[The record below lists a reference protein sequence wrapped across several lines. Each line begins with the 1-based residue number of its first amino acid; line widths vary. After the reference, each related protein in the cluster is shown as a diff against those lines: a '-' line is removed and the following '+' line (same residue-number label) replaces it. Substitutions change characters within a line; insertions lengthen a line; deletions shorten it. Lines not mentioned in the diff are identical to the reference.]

1 MLLFIIV
8 GVLLCCLYFVMVVAF
23 AVGITRIKT
32 PLESGNNFLSIS
44 IIVAMRN
51 EQDNIDN
58 LLKSL
63 TCQDYPTDKYE
74 IVLVNDHSTD
84 KTWNIANDWVKRA
97 CNVVLLNLSV
107 GEEGKKH
114 AVAYGV
120 NSAKYDMVT
129 LTDADCVHSKGWLQ
143 SISTQFQYSNFDLL
157 IGPVMLAPS
166 IRFIEKMQAL
176 EHASL
181 TACSLGACALRV
193 PFMASSANLS
203 FSKSRLGFNVKMLNP
218 NVVSGDDVFL
228 LHNAKRKTNI
238 SIGCL
243 FSSNSLVYTKPTNSI
258 SSFLQQRA
266 RWASKAPGYSDF
278 MAITVGFVVLSFNL
292 LLVSLVA
299 LSFWKL
305 VFLEMFVIVF
315 LVKSVADLLLFYP
328 YLKQCQKVSL
338 LNVFLPLQ
346 LVYPFYIIVA
356 AVLALFTKV
365 QWKGRR

>member
-1 MLLFIIV
+1 MLLFTIV
-8 GVLLCCLYFVMVVAF
+8 GVLLCCLYFVMIIAF
-23 AVGITRIKT
+23 AIGITRIKA
-32 PLESGNNFLSIS
+32 PVEPKNNSLPIS
-44 IIVAMRN
+44 VVVALRN

-63 TCQDYPTDKYE
+63 TGQDYPIDKFE

-84 KTWNIANDWVKRA
+84 ETWAIANYWAKRT

-107 GEEGKKH
+107 GAEGKKQ

-120 NSAKYDMVT
+120 SSAKYDMVT
-129 LTDADCVHSKGWLQ
+129 LTDADCVHSKDWLQ
-143 SISTQFQYSNFDLL
+143 SISAQFQHRAFGML

-166 IRFIEKMQAL
+166 IRFFEKMQAL

-203 FSKSRLGFNVKMLNP
+203 FSRSRLGFNLQLLNP
-218 NVVSGDDVFL
+218 NIISGDDVFL
-228 LHNAKRKTNI
+228 LHSAKRMADV

-243 FSSNSLVYTKPTNSI
+243 FSNDSLVYTKPTNSLTH
-258 SSFLQQRA
+258 FLQQRA
-266 RWASKAPGYSDF
+266 RWASKATGYSDF
-278 MAITVGFVVLSFNL
+278 MAIMVGLVVLLFNL
-292 LLVSLVA
+292 LLVSLVV
-299 LSFWKL
+299 LSFLKL
-305 VFLEMFVIVF
+305 VFLGMLAMVF
-315 LVKSVADLLLFYP
+315 LVKSIADLLLLYP
-328 YLKQCQKVSL
+328 YLKRYQKVSL

-356 AVLALFTKV
+356 SALALFTKV
-365 QWKGRR
+365 QWKGRG

>member
-1 MLLFIIV
+1 MLFFTVV

-23 AVGITRIKT
+23 AFGITRIKT

-44 IIVAMRN
+44 IIIAMRN
-51 EQDNIDN
+51 EQDNIDK

-63 TCQDYPTDKYE
+63 ASQDYPTDKYE

-84 KTWNIANDWVKRA
+84 KTWAIANDWAKRVR
-97 CNVVLLNLSV
+97 NVVLLNLSV
-107 GEEGKKH
+107 GAEGKKH

-143 SISTQFQYSNFDLL
+143 SISTQFQHSDFDLL

-166 IRFIEKMQAL
+166 IRFFEKMQAL

-203 FSKSRLGFNVKMLNP
+203 FSKSRLGFNIRMLNP

-228 LHNAKRKTNI
+228 MHNAKRKPNVH
-238 SIGCL
+238 IGCFL
-243 FSSNSLVYTKPTNSI
+243 SSDSLVYTKPTDSLPN
-258 SSFLQQRA
+258 FLVQRA

-278 MAITVGFVVLSFNL
+278 MAIAVGLVVFLFNL
-292 LLVSLVA
+292 LLVSLVV
-299 LSFWKL
+299 LSFWNF
-305 VFLEMFVIVF
+305 VFLGMLAMVF
-315 LVKSVADLLLFYP
+315 LIKSIADLLLFYP
-328 YLKQCQKVSL
+328 YLKRYQKVSL

-356 AVLALFTKV
+356 AALSLFTKV